1 MKTEKIMTT
10 EIQKP
15 STATLAI
22 YMTLRAGVAQTRA
35 SMPALAGGTPYLRLL
50 RDGKWAMGA
59 EDSQIADGTEAIIN
73 PLSIQHGYSCWTDR
87 GPKEGK
93 NEKLGEEMWKI
104 TQPKLGVHDLPE
116 MVDPRTQK
124 TCTWKDQMSFELK
137 LIDGKYA
144 NQQAMYSA
152 TSVGGL
158 RLIDGVLSE
167 LERKLDTGSAHIF
180 PIVRIGSD
188 SYQHSSYGKT
198 YTPVMEIVGW
208 ADMNG
213 DEEDVGDAPARV
225 ADEPTVVETVRAEAP
240 ADAPAGRRRR
250 V

>member
-1 MKTEKIMTT
+1 MNTQV
-10 EIQKP
+10 QKP
-15 STATLAI
+15 NAGAMAV
-22 YMTLRAGVAQTRA
+22 YQTLRAGVAQTRA
-35 SMPALAGGTPYLRLL
+35 SMPVMSGGTPFLRLL

-59 EDSQIADGTEAIIN
+59 EDSEIVDGTEAIIN

-104 TQPKLGVHDLPE
+104 TQPKPMANTLAE
-116 MVDPRTQK
+116 MVDPRTQAVCK
-124 TCTWKDQMSFELK
+124 WKDQMSFELK
-137 LIDGKYA
+137 LLDGKYKGE
-144 NQQAMYSA
+144 QAQYSA

-158 RLIDGVLSE
+158 RLADTILKE
-167 LERKLDTGSAHIF
+167 LENQLDTGSMHIF
-180 PIVRIGSD
+180 PIVRISSD

-213 DEEDVGDAPARV
+213 DEEGADAGDAPAP
-225 ADEPTVVETVRAEAP
+225 EPEVEAP
-240 ADAPAGRRRR
+240 APAVEDPAAQAAPAGRRRR

>member
-1 MKTEKIMTT
+1 MNTNV
-10 EIQKP
+10 QKP
-15 STATLAI
+15 NAAALAI
-22 YMTLRAGVAQTRA
+22 YQSLRAGVAQTRA
-35 SMPALAGGTPYLRLL
+35 SMPVMSGGTPYLRLL

-59 EDSQIADGTEAIIN
+59 EDSEIVDGTEAIIN

-104 TQPKLGVHDLPE
+104 TQPKPMANTLEE
-116 MVDPRTQK
+116 MTDPRTHAPCK
-124 TCTWKDQMSFELK
+124 WKDQMSFELK
-137 LIDGKYA
+137 MLDGKYKDE
-144 NQQAMYSA
+144 QALYSA

-158 RLIDGVLSE
+158 RLVDTLMKA
-167 LERKLDTGSAHIF
+167 LENQLDTGSMYIF

-213 DEEDVGDAPARV
+213 NEEGIDA
-225 ADEPTVVETVRAEAP
+225 DEAP
-240 ADAPAGRRRR
+240 APAPEPEVEAPAPAVEEPAAQAAPAGRRRR

>member
-1 MKTEKIMTT
+1 MNTQ
-10 EIQKP
+10 IQKP
-15 STATLAI
+15 NAGALAV
-22 YMTLRAGVAQTRA
+22 YQTLRAGVAQTRA
-35 SMPALAGGTPYLRLL
+35 SMPVMTGGTPYLRLL

-59 EDSQIADGTEAIIN
+59 EDSEIVDGTEAIIN

-104 TQPKLGVHDLPE
+104 TQPKPMANTFDVLS
-116 MVDPRTQK
+116 DPRTQK
-124 TCTWKDQMSFELK
+124 PCKWKDQISFELK
-137 LIDGKYA
+137 LLDGKYKGE
-144 NQQAMYSA
+144 QAQYSA

-158 RLIDGVLSE
+158 RLADTILKE
-167 LERKLDTGSAHIF
+167 LENQLDTGSMCIF
-180 PIVRIGSD
+180 PIVRISSD
-188 SYQHSSYGKT
+188 SYQHPSYGKT

-213 DEEDVGDAPARV
+213 NEEGADAGDAPAP
-225 ADEPTVVETVRAEAP
+225 EPEVEAP
-240 ADAPAGRRRR
+240 APAVEEPAPQAEPAGRRRR

>member
-1 MKTEKIMTT
+1 MNTQV
-10 EIQKP
+10 QKP
-15 STATLAI
+15 NAGAMAV
-22 YMTLRAGVAQTRA
+22 YQTLRAGVAQTRA
-35 SMPALAGGTPYLRLL
+35 SMPVMTGGTPYLRLL

-59 EDSQIADGTEAIIN
+59 EDSEIVDGTEAVIN

-104 TQPKLGVHDLPE
+104 TQPKPMANTLQE
-116 MVDPRTQK
+116 MTDPRTHAVCK
-124 TCTWKDQMSFELK
+124 WKDQMSFELK
-137 LIDGKYA
+137 LLDGKYRGE
-144 NQQAMYSA
+144 QALYSA

-158 RLIDGVLSE
+158 RLADAILKE
-167 LERKLDTGSAHIF
+167 LENQLDTGSMYIF
-180 PIVRIGSD
+180 PIVRISSD
-188 SYQHSSYGKT
+188 SYQHASYGKT

-213 DEEDVGDAPARV
+213 NEEGADADDAPAP
-225 ADEPTVVETVRAEAP
+225 EPEVEAP
-240 ADAPAGRRRR
+240 APAVEEPAAQAAPAGRRRR

>member
-1 MKTEKIMTT
+1 MSNEV
-10 EIQKP
+10 QKP
-15 STATLAI
+15 NAGAMAV
-22 YMTLRAGVAQTRA
+22 YQTLRAGVAQTRA
-35 SMPALAGGTPYLRLL
+35 SMPVMSGGTPFLRLL

-59 EDSQIADGTEAIIN
+59 EDSEIVDGTEAIIS

-104 TQPKLGVHDLPE
+104 TQPKPMANTLEELS
-116 MVDPRTQK
+116 DPRTQK
-124 TCTWKDQMSFELK
+124 PCKWKDQMSFELK
-137 LIDGKYA
+137 LLGGKYKGE
-144 NQQAMYSA
+144 QALYSA

-158 RLIDGVLSE
+158 RLADTILKE
-167 LERKLDTGSAHIF
+167 LENQLDTGSMYIF
-180 PIVRIGSD
+180 PIVRISSD

-198 YTPVMEIVGW
+198 YTPVMEVVGW

-213 DEEDVGDAPARV
+213 NEEGADADDAPAP
-225 ADEPTVVETVRAEAP
+225 EPEVEAP
-240 ADAPAGRRRR
+240 APAAAETAPQDAPAGRRRR

>member
-1 MKTEKIMTT
+1 MNTNV
-10 EIQKP
+10 QKP
-15 STATLAI
+15 NAAALAI
-22 YMTLRAGVAQTRA
+22 YQTLRAGVAQTRA
-35 SMPALAGGTPYLRLL
+35 SMPVMSGGTPYLRLL

-59 EDSQIADGTEAIIN
+59 EDSEIVDGTEAIIN

-104 TQPKLGVHDLPE
+104 TQPKPMANTLQE
-116 MVDPRTQK
+116 MTDPRTHAPCK
-124 TCTWKDQMSFELK
+124 WKDQMSFELK
-137 LIDGKYA
+137 LLDGKYKDE
-144 NQQAMYSA
+144 QTLYSA

-158 RLIDGVLSE
+158 RLVDTLMKA
-167 LERKLDTGSAHIF
+167 LENQLDTGSMYIF

-213 DEEDVGDAPARV
+213 NEEGIDA
-225 ADEPTVVETVRAEAP
+225 DEAP
-240 ADAPAGRRRR
+240 APEPEVEAPAPAVEEQVTTSQIPPAGRRRR

>member
-1 MKTEKIMTT
+1 M
-10 EIQKP
+10 
-15 STATLAI
+15 AI
-22 YMTLRAGVAQTRA
+22 YQTLRAGVAQTRA
-35 SMPALAGGTPYLRLL
+35 SMPVMSGGTPFLRLL

-59 EDSQIADGTEAIIN
+59 QDSEIVDGTEAIIN
-73 PLSIQHGYSCWTDR
+73 PLSILHGYSCWTDR

-104 TQPKLGVHDLPE
+104 TQPKPMANTLQE
-116 MVDPRTQK
+116 MTDPRTHAV
-124 TCTWKDQMSFELK
+124 CLWKDQMSFELK
-137 LIDGKYA
+137 LLDGNFKDE
-144 NQQAMYSA
+144 QAMYSA

-158 RLIDGVLSE
+158 RLIDGLMKE
-167 LERKLDTGSAHIF
+167 LENQLDTGSMYIF

-198 YTPVMEIVGW
+198 YTPVMEVVGW

-213 DEEDVGDAPARV
+213 NEEGADAGDAPAP
-225 ADEPTVVETVRAEAP
+225 EPEVEAP
-240 ADAPAGRRRR
+240 APAPAAVETASQDAPAGRRRR

>member
-1 MKTEKIMTT
+1 MSNDM
-10 EIQKP
+10 QKP
-15 STATLAI
+15 NAGAMAV
-22 YMTLRAGVAQTRA
+22 YQTLRAGVAQTRA
-35 SMPALAGGTPYLRLL
+35 SMPVMSGGTPFLRLL

-59 EDSQIADGTEAIIN
+59 QDSEIVDGTEAIVN

-104 TQPKLGVHDLPE
+104 TQPKPMANTLQE
-116 MVDPRTQK
+116 MTDPRTHAV
-124 TCTWKDQMSFELK
+124 CAWKDQMCFELK
-137 LIDGKYA
+137 LLDGNFKDE
-144 NQQAMYSA
+144 QAMYSA

-158 RLIDGVLSE
+158 RLIDGLMKG
-167 LERKLDTGSAHIF
+167 LENKLDTGSMYIF

-213 DEEDVGDAPARV
+213 NEEVADADNAPAPAAEV
-225 ADEPTVVETVRAEAP
+225 EAP
-240 ADAPAGRRRR
+240 APAVEEPAPQAAPAGRRRR

>member
-1 MKTEKIMTT
+1 MNTNV
-10 EIQKP
+10 QKP
-15 STATLAI
+15 NAAALAI
-22 YMTLRAGVAQTRA
+22 YQTLRAGVAQTRA
-35 SMPALAGGTPYLRLL
+35 SMPVMSGGTPYLRLL

-59 EDSQIADGTEAIIN
+59 EDSEIVDGTEAIIN

-104 TQPKLGVHDLPE
+104 TQPKPMANTLDE
-116 MVDPRTQK
+116 MTDPRTHAPCK
-124 TCTWKDQMSFELK
+124 WKDQMSFELK
-137 LIDGKYA
+137 LLDGKYKDE
-144 NQQAMYSA
+144 QTLYSA

-158 RLIDGVLSE
+158 RLVDTLMKA
-167 LERKLDTGSAHIF
+167 LETQLDTGSMYIF

-213 DEEDVGDAPARV
+213 NEEGIDA
-225 ADEPTVVETVRAEAP
+225 DEAP
-240 ADAPAGRRRR
+240 APEPEVEAPAPAVEEPAAQAAPAGRRRR

>member
-1 MKTEKIMTT
+1 MAVY
-10 EIQKP
+10 Q
-15 STATLAI
+15 
-22 YMTLRAGVAQTRA
+22 TLRAGVAQTRA
-35 SMPALAGGTPYLRLL
+35 SMPVMSGGTPFLRLL

-59 EDSQIADGTEAIIN
+59 EDSEIVDGTEAIIN

-104 TQPKLGVHDLPE
+104 TQPKPMANTLEELS
-116 MVDPRTQK
+116 DPRTQK
-124 TCTWKDQMSFELK
+124 PCKWKDQMSFELK
-137 LIDGKYA
+137 LLDGKYKGE
-144 NQQAMYSA
+144 QALYSA

-158 RLIDGVLSE
+158 RLADTILKE
-167 LERKLDTGSAHIF
+167 LENQLDTGSPYIF

-213 DEEDVGDAPARV
+213 NEEGIDAGEASAPA
-225 ADEPTVVETVRAEAP
+225 AEAEAP
-240 ADAPAGRRRR
+240 APAAVETAPQDAPAGRRRR

>member
-1 MKTEKIMTT
+1 MNTNV
-10 EIQKP
+10 QKP
-15 STATLAI
+15 NAAALAI
-22 YMTLRAGVAQTRA
+22 YQTLRAGVAQTRA
-35 SMPALAGGTPYLRLL
+35 SMPVMSGGTPFLRLL

-59 EDSQIADGTEAIIN
+59 EDSEIVDGTEAIIN

-104 TQPKLGVHDLPE
+104 TQPKPMANTLDE
-116 MVDPRTQK
+116 MTDPRTHAPCK
-124 TCTWKDQMSFELK
+124 WKDQMSFELK
-137 LIDGKYA
+137 LLDGKYKDE
-144 NQQAMYSA
+144 QTVYSA

-158 RLIDGVLSE
+158 RLVDTLMKA
-167 LERKLDTGSAHIF
+167 LENQLDTGSMYIF

-198 YTPVMEIVGW
+198 YTPVMEVVGW

-213 DEEDVGDAPARV
+213 NEEGADADDTPAP
-225 ADEPTVVETVRAEAP
+225 EPEVEAP
-240 ADAPAGRRRR
+240 APAPAAVETASQDAPAGRRRR

>member
-1 MKTEKIMTT
+1 MNTQV
-10 EIQKP
+10 QKP
-15 STATLAI
+15 NAGAMAV
-22 YMTLRAGVAQTRA
+22 YQTLRAGVAQTRA
-35 SMPALAGGTPYLRLL
+35 SMPVMSGGTPYLRLL

-59 EDSQIADGTEAIIN
+59 EDSEIVDGTEAIIN

-104 TQPKLGVHDLPE
+104 TQPKPMANTLQE
-116 MVDPRTQK
+116 MTDPRTQAVCK
-124 TCTWKDQMSFELK
+124 WKDQMSFELK
-137 LIDGKYA
+137 LLDGKYKGE
-144 NQQAMYSA
+144 QAQYSA

-158 RLIDGVLSE
+158 RLADTILKE
-167 LERKLDTGSAHIF
+167 LEKQLDTGSMYIF
-180 PIVRIGSD
+180 PIVRISSD

-213 DEEDVGDAPARV
+213 NEEGADADDAPAP
-225 ADEPTVVETVRAEAP
+225 EPEVKASAP
-240 ADAPAGRRRR
+240 AVEEPAAQAAPAGRRRR

>member
-1 MKTEKIMTT
+1 MSNDM
-10 EIQKP
+10 QKP
-15 STATLAI
+15 NAGALAV
-22 YMTLRAGVAQTRA
+22 YQTLRAGVAQTRA
-35 SMPALAGGTPYLRLL
+35 SMPVMSGGTPFLRLL

-59 EDSQIADGTEAIIN
+59 QDSEIVDGTEAIVN

-104 TQPKLGVHDLPE
+104 TQPKPMANTLRE
-116 MVDPRTQK
+116 MTDPRTHAV
-124 TCTWKDQMSFELK
+124 CAWKDQMCFELK
-137 LIDGKYA
+137 LLDGNFKDE
-144 NQQAMYSA
+144 QAMYSA

-158 RLIDGVLSE
+158 RLIDGLMKG
-167 LERKLDTGSAHIF
+167 LENKLDTGSMYIF
-180 PIVRIGSD
+180 PIVRIGND

-213 DEEDVGDAPARV
+213 HEEGAEADDASAPEAEAETPA
-225 ADEPTVVETVRAEAP
+225 AVETAP
-240 ADAPAGRRRR
+240 QAAPAGRRRR